1 MKMFRDLIRKNKKIT
16 EEECINLLRN
26 EIRGVLS
33 VQGDNGY
40 PYGMPMNHF
49 YDEENKK
56 IYFHCGKVGHRLD
69 SLKKDNKVS
78 FCVYDK
84 GFRKDGDWALNVK
97 SVIVFGKIEIID
109 DMEKMISVCEK
120 LSYKFTDDTE
130 YIQNEIKNYAD
141 KTLILELTPENICGK
156 IVNES

>member
-1 MKMFRDLIRKNKKIT
+1 MFRDLIRKNKKLSC
-16 EEECINLLRN
+16 EECEKLLRN
-26 EIRGVLS
+26 EKRGVLC

-49 YDEENKK
+49 YDEKSGK

-69 SLKKDNKVS
+69 SINRDNKVS

-84 GFRKDGDWALNVK
+84 GFSNESEWALNVK

-109 DMEKMISVCEK
+109 ETEKIISICEK
-120 LSYKFTDDTE
+120 LSYKFTSDKD
-130 YIQNEIKNYAD
+130 YIDNEIKNYAD
-141 KTLILELTPENICGK
+141 KTLVLELTPEHICGK
-156 IVNES
+156 IVKES

>member
-1 MKMFRDLIRKNKKIT
+1 MFRDLIRKNKKIT